1 MDTDLKSSLVDT
13 LQLLFKIQLKVFI
26 ALGVSA
32 RTRRM
37 HILTWRRGVSNIFV
51 MIYSLFFR

>member
-32 RTRRM
+32 RT
-37 HILTWRRGVSNIFV
+37 
-51 MIYSLFFR
+51 